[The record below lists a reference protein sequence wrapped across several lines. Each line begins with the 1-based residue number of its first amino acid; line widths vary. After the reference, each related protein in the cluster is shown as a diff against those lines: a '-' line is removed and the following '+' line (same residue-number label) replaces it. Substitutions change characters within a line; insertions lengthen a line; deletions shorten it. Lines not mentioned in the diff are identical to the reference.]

1 MLSEKQKDNLIELK
15 AQNSGGGAGTL
26 PRSLKLP
33 ATPQDF
39 KKKKKGGGRNP
50 VNEPPHLFQ
59 VPLGA
64 VEQPIALR
72 GGAAGRDRGQ

>member
-39 KKKKKGGGRNP
+39 KKKKKEGGEIP
-50 VNEPPHLFQ
+50 
-59 VPLGA
+59 
-64 VEQPIALR
+64 
-72 GGAAGRDRGQ
+72 